1 VRGPLENGRVAS
13 AVKRRRVRRSVG
25 VTALGGARRGQE
37 SDMEN
42 VGFDPDTATGNVANT
57 KTPLARI
64 CQRARGGSDR
74 TFGELGA
81 GDPPRPPSI
90 SSLSDSMICFRTKS
104 RRG

>member
-1 VRGPLENGRVAS
+1 MAGWRPLSSEGAFGGQWESLLWAERAAVRKATWKMSDSIQTLR
-13 AVKRRRVRRSVG
+13 
-25 VTALGGARRGQE
+25 LGMWRTR
-37 SDMEN
+37 
-42 VGFDPDTATGNVANT
+42 